1 MLPTIAL
8 LLVAQKPNVL
18 SADER
23 KDGWRLLFDGKSLK
37 GWRDFPDGEVKP
49 GWRVGDGALVCAD
62 PHTAGDIVTDGEY
75 DWFTLELD
83 YRLSPG
89 GNSGVMFHVA
99 DEGGATW
106 QSGPE
111 IQLHDR
117 EDGPE
122 SQKSGWLYGL
132 YRASVDAVR
141 PEGEWNHL
149 RLVVTPQGCSTELNG
164 VPYVQFVLGSE
175 DFRARVA
182 RSKFGT
188 MPLFAKSEVGRI
200 ALQGDHG
207 VVSFRNL
214 KLRPFIPAPV
224 GRL

>member
-1 MLPTIAL
+1 MLPAL
-8 LLVAQKPNVL
+8 ALFLVAQKPNAL
-18 SADER
+18 TADER
-23 KDGWRLLFDGKSLK
+23 KDGWTLLFDGRTLK
-37 GWRDFPDGEVKP
+37 GWRNFRAEGVRP
-49 GWRVGDGALVCAD
+49 GWEVEDGALVCAD
-62 PHTAGDIVTDGEY
+62 PHTAGDIVTEHKY
-75 DWFTLELD
+75 EWFTLELD
-83 YRLSPG
+83 YRLSSG

-117 EDGPE
+117 RDGPE
-122 SQKSGWLYGL
+122 TQKSGWLYGL
-132 YRASVDAVR
+132 YSASGNAAR
-141 PEGEWNHL
+141 PEGKWNHL

-175 DFRARVA
+175 DFRARVQ
-182 RSKFGT
+182 RSKFGA
-188 MPLFAKSEVGRI
+188 MPLFAKIDRGRI

-207 VVSFRNL
+207 VVAFRNL
-214 KLRPFIPAPV
+214 KLRTFLPPPV